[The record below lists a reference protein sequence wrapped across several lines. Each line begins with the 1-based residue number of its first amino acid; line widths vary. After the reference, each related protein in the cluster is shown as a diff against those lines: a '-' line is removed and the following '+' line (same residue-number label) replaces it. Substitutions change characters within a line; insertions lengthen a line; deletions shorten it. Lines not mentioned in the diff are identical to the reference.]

1 DYLRDIEPTPDGG
14 YVLAGFNYNFPQSSW
29 VVKVDSLGNT
39 CGVADCDNYVEPIGV
54 AAVEMER
61 VFSVYPNP
69 STGQVQIQT
78 QWHEPLQLSIID
90 VLGRTVYAQ
99 TIQPYNNTIVNTLSE
114 GLYVCKLYN
123 SQQQLIA
130 TQKLIVIE

>member
-1 DYLRDIEPTPDGG
+1 
-14 YVLAGFNYNFPQSSW
+14 
-29 VVKVDSLGNT
+29 
-39 CGVADCDNYVEPIGV
+39 
-54 AAVEMER
+54 
-61 VFSVYPNP
+61 PNP